1 MQIKISSLAILT
13 ATATLAEGGY
23 LRRLDQRPINQS
35 LRRQVATSGD
45 NPEPI
50 NTFPYSTNC
59 EHTTGLDFQRGCIG
73 NPFAET
79 LSPCKDPEE
88 PGPCIETSHSTS
100 GTGYTSNVQNT
111 EQKSVVIS
119 DVASV
124 EGSYNSFKGSLS
136 ANYMSDSEMKTTAIT
151 FTIGQAEQQKLE
163 SIRGFA
169 NMKLTEKAMDLL
181 RNDADSFLN
190 TYGKHFIVD
199 IGLGAS
205 FFGSLNVFAKESTSS
220 TSLEAFAQ
228 FSASEMFNH
237 ISASNNFTMAVNTA
251 GESVTVEANAVYSGA
266 DGPADL
272 SGQTPIEIGEFFNN
286 TWKELIKN
294 GGAKMTM
301 GFAQYAQLKDVDNY
315 LTLECTNQTVIDMF
329 QSPPPMQQTTI
340 DLQNEIVQCNNLLT
354 TVKSTLDWSCLDNDT
369 SSKLSQLSSDIYNH
383 LTTLHDEMS
392 EAFMLEVENG
402 QANNVYMFSTYNED
416 YNTIMESSS
425 CILTCPTA
433 DLMKHVE
440 DVQCFKSGESK
451 ADYHNTYGCDDSKF
465 MTGMSY
471 THTCGENQAYEEY
484 IAAQCQYGTPPG
496 FSLNTPK
503 VYTPWLNTG
512 NFATN
517 TCPEGY
523 AVTAVYLTHECGLN
537 DAAGR
542 YTQLV
547 CQKPPDGYALGDPSQ
562 LYVTEWVEEINCDGN
577 YNNNFCHDGD
587 VMVGVDFSDQG
598 SNSGNAE
605 NEKFRIWCQRI
616 TGPDLY
622 CSA

>member
-1 MQIKISSLAILT
+1 
-13 ATATLAEGGY
+13 
-23 LRRLDQRPINQS
+23 
-35 LRRQVATSGD
+35 
-45 NPEPI
+45 
-50 NTFPYSTNC
+50 
-59 EHTTGLDFQRGCIG
+59 
-73 NPFAET
+73 
-79 LSPCKDPEE
+79 
-88 PGPCIETSHSTS
+88 
-100 GTGYTSNVQNT
+100 
-111 EQKSVVIS
+111 
-119 DVASV
+119 
-124 EGSYNSFKGSLS
+124 
-136 ANYMSDSEMKTTAIT
+136 MKTTAIT

-228 FSASEMFNH
+228 LSASEMFNH

-369 SSKLSQLSSDIYNH
+369 SS
-383 LTTLHDEMS
+383 
-392 EAFMLEVENG
+392 
-402 QANNVYMFSTYNED
+402 
-416 YNTIMESSS
+416 
-425 CILTCPTA
+425 
-433 DLMKHVE
+433 
-440 DVQCFKSGESK
+440 
-451 ADYHNTYGCDDSKF
+451 
-465 MTGMSY
+465 
-471 THTCGENQAYEEY
+471 
-484 IAAQCQYGTPPG
+484 
-496 FSLNTPK
+496 
-503 VYTPWLNTG
+503 
-512 NFATN
+512 
-517 TCPEGY
+517 
-523 AVTAVYLTHECGLN
+523 
-537 DAAGR
+537 
-542 YTQLV
+542 
-547 CQKPPDGYALGDPSQ
+547 
-562 LYVTEWVEEINCDGN
+562 
-577 YNNNFCHDGD
+577 
-587 VMVGVDFSDQG
+587 
-598 SNSGNAE
+598 
-605 NEKFRIWCQRI
+605 
-616 TGPDLY
+616 
-622 CSA
+622 